1 MIVGVVG
8 SGLMGS
14 GIAQAAATA
23 GYQTIVCDSEA
34 GQLDKARAGIS
45 KSLAKL
51 VEKGK
56 LTQVDQATAL
66 NWLSFTT
73 DTHALAECGIV
84 MEAVTEDLAV
94 KNALW
99 KELDRRAPATTIFAS
114 NTSSLSIIS
123 MAAATSRPDRF
134 LGLHFFN
141 PVPLMPLVEV
151 VRSVQTSPAT
161 LETAYAFVRSL
172 GKEPVAAKDAS
183 GFIVNLLLVPYIFDA
198 IRALERGVAST
209 PDIDTAMRLG
219 AGHPM
224 GPLTLADF
232 VGLDTLARIGDI
244 MFDEYRETRY
254 AAPPLLRRMVTAGF
268 HGRKNGRGFYDY
280 RQDPPVPAALGL

>member
-23 GYQTIVCDSEA
+23 GYRTIVCDAEA
-34 GQLDKARAGIS
+34 GQLEKAKAGIA

-66 NWLSFTT
+66 SWLSFTT
-73 DTHALAECGIV
+73 DPHELAQCGIV
-84 MEAVTEDLAV
+84 IEAITEDLMA

-99 KELDRRAPATTIFAS
+99 KDLDRRAPATTVFAS

-123 MAAATSRPDRF
+123 MAASTSRPDRF

-151 VRSVQTSPAT
+151 VRSVQTSPGT
-161 LETAYAFVRSL
+161 LETAYGFVRSL

-209 PDIDTAMRLG
+209 ADIDTAMRLG